1 MQLKITGTKD
11 LVGKL
16 KDAANL
22 NDVKRTLLM
31 NGTEMQNAMQR
42 DAPVDTGFLKGN
54 ISLRTED
61 DGLTV
66 IVTPEAHY
74 ATYLIYGTRFM
85 HARDFFRP
93 NFFKQRQKFLNDL
106 KRLMK

>member
-22 NDVKRTLLM
+22 NDVKRTLLL
-31 NGTEMQNAMQR
+31 NGTEMQESMKR
-42 DAPVDTGFLKGN
+42 DAPVDTRFLRDN

-66 IVTPEAHY
+66 IVTPETLY
-74 ATYLIYGTRFM
+74 APYLIYGTRFM

-93 NFFKQRQKFLNDL
+93 NFFKQRQRFLNDL